1 MVGGHNKITNK
12 VGESSRRQMHL
23 LAGGPS
29 FITHSADYTLAD
41 SLTHSLTHSWLTV
54 YCICSGK
61 GQSIMLAIGGATESL
76 YAGPG
81 TMDLVLRRRKGFV
94 RVALQTGAS
103 LVPVINFGENDVYST
118 IRGDPNSGLRSFQM

>member
-1 MVGGHNKITNK
+1 
-12 VGESSRRQMHL
+12 
-23 LAGGPS
+23 
-29 FITHSADYTLAD
+29 
-41 SLTHSLTHSWLTV
+41 
-54 YCICSGK
+54 
-61 GQSIMLAIGGATESL
+61 MLAIGGATESL